1 MSSKGKKRR
10 QKRAAARKR
19 AEAAAAATEATKSEA
34 PVADSSDDATSDAA
48 RTAKPTVR
56 GMDDVDDA
64 SAGVGSKPDTLHP
77 ALRAVLTFLDKAYE
91 MAVFAGGGALCS
103 AWVVAARGGDA
114 RVQWV
119 VGIVVMLAIV
129 LARTVFAGDVS
140 DIYEEAR
147 EKVEED
153 RRRDREELARGDFD
167 GVPKVLQDVLK
178 YPTDEE
184 LQQAYDESE
193 RQRGL
198 LRDWEGWLGG
208 RRKGKRDGD
217 DGGSGE

>member
-19 AEAAAAATEATKSEA
+19 AEAAAAATEATESEA
-34 PVADSSDDATSDAA
+34 PVTDSSGDATSDAA
-48 RTAKPTVR
+48 RAARPTVR
-56 GMDDVDDA
+56 GTDDGTAGDGLAPDA
-64 SAGVGSKPDTLHP
+64 LHP
-77 ALRAVLTFLDKAYE
+77 IPRKALDLLDKAYE

-119 VGIVVMLAIV
+119 VGIIVMLAIV

-167 GVPKVLQDVLK
+167 GVPKVLQNVLK

-198 LRDWEGWLGG
+198 LRDWEGRLGG

-217 DGGSGE
+217 DGDSGE